1 MQQNPITQQV
11 NPSPNI
17 VAGFKNNIGPA
28 TQNFQMP
35 PQQIPVL
42 TQLQPLP
49 QPLPQ
54 PVLTQPL
61 PQPHSQP
68 QLQPQPQLQLQQVD
82 PVTQVTGAITQVVT
96 VTDTYSIFGYDLQK
110 KYIYIAFVILFGICV
125 YFLWK
130 WWYGP
135 KKMSKK
141 GKYQPEEMEEEYTEE
156 EEEEEDDVY
165 IPQYPH
171 TSKSSE
177 VKGNRQK
184 DDE

>member
-35 PQQIPVL
+35 PPQQIPVL

-49 QPLPQ
+49 QQLP
-54 PVLTQPL
+54 
-61 PQPHSQP
+61 QP
-68 QLQPQPQLQLQQVD
+68 QLQPQLQPQPQSQPQLQLQQVD

-135 KKMSKK
+135 KKVGKK

-156 EEEEEDDVY
+156 DEEEEEEEDVY

-177 VKGNRQK
+177 VKGNRKK